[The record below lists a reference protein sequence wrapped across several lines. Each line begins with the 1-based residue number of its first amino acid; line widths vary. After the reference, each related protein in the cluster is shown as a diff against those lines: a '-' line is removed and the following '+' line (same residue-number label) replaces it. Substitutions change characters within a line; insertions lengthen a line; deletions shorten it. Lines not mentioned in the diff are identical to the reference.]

1 MLLAL
6 YCCHVTTAFTC
17 WPLVLALL
25 RLNEQNQLPQP
36 LNAIA
41 QMLPAL
47 EPLNG
52 FCHCSFRG
60 KLGC

>member
-17 WPLVLALL
+17 WLLVLALL

-52 FCHCSFRG
+52 FATAAFGGS
-60 KLGC
+60 